1 MKRNKKP
8 HISAII
14 YESDFSLTYE
24 CVGELSCKFALCEVM
39 PPNEESVCCFYD
51 HGGCRS
57 YEAQKSSL
65 EFLRGKISGALKQLK
80 EDEQS

>member
-24 CVGELSCKFALCEVM
+24 CVGEVSCKFALCEIM
-39 PPNEESVCCFYD
+39 PPDEESICCFCD

-57 YEAQKSSL
+57 LEAQKS
-65 EFLRGKISGALKQLK
+65 ALKLLQGKVERAMKQLE
-80 EDEQS
+80 EDEQ